1 MPRYSG
7 KTYHRFEHDGPDAF
21 DAAFT
26 SSLNEMKT
34 FMETFGC
41 KYKCGSASGLRA
53 SAFAA
58 FIAAAVS
65 LFAH

>member
-1 MPRYSG
+1 
-7 KTYHRFEHDGPDAF
+7 
-21 DAAFT
+21 
-26 SSLNEMKT
+26 MKT
-34 FMETFGC
+34 LMETLGC

-53 SAFAA
+53 SAIAA

>member
-7 KTYHRFEHDGPDAF
+7 KTYHRPRCLCN

>member
-1 MPRYSG
+1 
-7 KTYHRFEHDGPDAF
+7 
-21 DAAFT
+21 
-26 SSLNEMKT
+26 MKT

-53 SAFAA
+53 SAIAA